1 MRFILILL
9 INIILQNN
17 IFGKEPFIKN
27 IFDHL
32 ATNRHNHIKCIVTY
46 FGIKDICTLSAK
58 TDNTFTFTI
67 EYSGTK
73 IIIDFKLKLNELP
86 DHYRFYYFNILRSII
101 YNKGNLITDNVID
114 VSQVVPEYEN
124 DAYTLIFPFKVE
136 TMHDLATNLKSKLF
150 LNTNILSIIIPH
162 DINSGFFDQI
172 LETST
177 IISRHVIISDHVKES
192 SDDMHL
198 WNIPEVKS
206 YDILD
211 KIINHLYHSD
221 LCVET
226 SEYCFKK
233 NQQLMMRYVF
243 KFHKA
248 YPETPAPYI
257 LVIKCKDDKPCLFY
271 NGFHYKLHVISIYKV
286 ADDDTVYVLDNDNP
300 KKTWLTYSQ
309 FISEYNVSGELE
321 YIRTRFYYIEGG
333 NIIYVI

>member
-17 IFGKEPFIKN
+17 IFGKEPFIKD

-32 ATNRHNHIKCIVTY
+32 ETNRHYHIKCIVTY
-46 FGIKDICTLSAK
+46 YSIKDICTLSAR
-58 TDNTFTFTI
+58 TYNIFTFTI

-73 IIIDFKLKLNELP
+73 IIIDFKPELNELP

-101 YNKGNLITDNVID
+101 YNNDHSITDNVID
-114 VSQVVPEYEN
+114 ISHVVPEYVN

-136 TMHDLATNLKSKLF
+136 IMHHLATNLKSKLF
-150 LNTNILSIIIPH
+150 VNTHILFIIIPH
-162 DINSGFFDQI
+162 DINSSFFDQI

-177 IISRHVIISDHVKES
+177 IISSHVIIRDTVKES
-192 SDDMHL
+192 SDDMHS

-233 NQQLMMRYVF
+233 NLQLMMRYVF
-243 KFHKA
+243 IFHKA
-248 YPETPAPYI
+248 YPETPAPYM
-257 LVIKCKDDKPCLFY
+257 LAIKCKDDKPCLFY
-271 NGFHYKLHVISIYKV
+271 HGFRYVLHVVLIYKV
-286 ADDDTVYVLDNDNP
+286 ADDDTIYVLDNDNP

-321 YIRTRFYYIEGG
+321 YIRIKFYYIEGKQK
-333 NIIYVI
+333 IFVI